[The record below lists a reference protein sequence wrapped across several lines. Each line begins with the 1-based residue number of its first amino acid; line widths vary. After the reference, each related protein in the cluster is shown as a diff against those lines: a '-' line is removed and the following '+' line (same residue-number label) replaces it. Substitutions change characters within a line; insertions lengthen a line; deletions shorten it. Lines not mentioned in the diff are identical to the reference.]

1 MRFGMVVPQGC
12 RLDLAGIDP
21 LQHWGVMA
29 GLARRADEG
38 DAWSGIWLHDHLQ
51 TLPTAVEEATH
62 ELWAVTA
69 ALAAVTVRVRL
80 GQVGSCLAGRHP
92 AVLAKTAATVD
103 VISEGRLDVGLGA
116 IRHPEEWR
124 AYGLT
129 VPEFAEQV
137 TDLREAAQ
145 IMRQAWTTGELD
157 FVGERYRT
165 DGGICRPLPV
175 QAAATG
181 RGLPLWLSCAGE
193 PALLRVAAEEAD
205 GVHLSGDP
213 EEFAVQSELLA
224 QRCHEVDRDPAEIMR
239 AGTFDVVIGLDEDD
253 VRRRVDWYRGHLT
266 AAGVTEGIGLSAVEE
281 LIRQPLVGTPETI
294 VHTLQGLQAQGMG
307 YAICYFP
314 ESAYDVSGLDL
325 FERAVIPQL
334 RVPGGGHHRHWPFS
348 LP

>member
-1 MRFGMVVPQGC
+1 MRFGMVIPQGC

-29 GLARRADEG
+29 GLARRADAG
-38 DAWSGIWLHDHLQ
+38 DSWSGIWLHDHLH
-51 TLPTAVEEATH
+51 TFPTATDEATH

-80 GQVGSCLAGRHP
+80 GQVGTCLAGRPP
-92 AVLAKTAATVD
+92 AILAKTAATVD
-103 VISEGRLDVGLGA
+103 VIAEGRLDVGLGA
-116 IRHPEEWR
+116 IHDPEEWR
-124 AYGLT
+124 AYGLV
-129 VPEFAEQV
+129 VPEFADQV
-137 TDLREAAQ
+137 ADLREASR
-145 IMRQAWTTGELD
+145 IMRRAWTTGHLD
-157 FVGERYRT
+157 FVGERYLV

-175 QAAATG
+175 QTTGTG
-181 RGLPLWLSCAGE
+181 RSLPLWLACDGE

-213 EEFAVQSELLA
+213 DEFAAQSELLA
-224 QRCHEVDRDPAEIMR
+224 QRCHEVGRDTAEILR
-239 AGTFDVVIGLDEDD
+239 AGIFDVVIGVDEGN
-253 VRRRVDWYRGHLT
+253 VQRRLDWYRGHLS
-266 AAGVTEGIGLSAVEE
+266 AAGVGDEVGLRTVEE

-294 VHTLQGLQAQGMG
+294 VQTLQGLHAQGMG

-334 RVPGGGHHRHWPFS
+334 RQKENSHHRHWPFH